1 MEDVHLPTTPK
12 FLTCIALALM
22 AAVTVGATSAL
33 AQVDIPDDQP
43 PRGPSAPIEQ
53 PGAET
58 PK

>member
-1 MEDVHLPTTPK
+1 MPTTPK

-43 PRGPSAPIEQ
+43 PRGPSAPVEQ

>member
-1 MEDVHLPTTPK
+1 MPTTPK

-33 AQVDIPDDQP
+33 ASGAGGHGPQE
-43 PRGPSAPIEQ
+43 PRGPSTPVEQ

-58 PK
+58 P